1 MKIHK
6 IKNILPNQ
14 VYLILKK
21 IYHIFRFFNLVK
33 IKYSSS
39 KNIYFGSN
47 KAANFLKKKILNSK
61 LFLEFGSGNTTIFA
75 MENGI
80 NCFTIES
87 DRNFYFYLK
96 KIVKKKIFFY
106 SLGFVEFYSYPLF
119 RSNFFK
125 QFYKKRAL
133 TYSSKI
139 FKKFDN
145 ENTLPDLILVDG
157 RYRVLCMLNIFI
169 FLKKNDLDK
178 TCVVLDDYKS
188 RSYYNIINQFFDV
201 EIIGRLGVCV
211 IKKNISIDEDL
222 IKKIDYYA
230 LDPR

>member
-96 KIVKKKIFFY
+96 KILKKKFSFIVWVLLNFTRTLY
-106 SLGFVEFYSYPLF
+106 SDQTFLN
-119 RSNFFK
+119 NFIK
-125 QFYKKRAL
+125 
-133 TYSSKI
+133 
-139 FKKFDN
+139 N
-145 ENTLPDLILVDG
+145 EH
-157 RYRVLCMLNIFI
+157 
-169 FLKKNDLDK
+169 
-178 TCVVLDDYKS
+178 
-188 RSYYNIINQFFDV
+188 
-201 EIIGRLGVCV
+201 
-211 IKKNISIDEDL
+211 
-222 IKKIDYYA
+222 
-230 LDPR
+230 

>member
-96 KIVKKKIFFY
+96 KIVKKK
-106 SLGFVEFYSYPLF
+106 
-119 RSNFFK
+119 NF
-125 QFYKKRAL
+125 L
-133 TYSSKI
+133 
-139 FKKFDN
+139 
-145 ENTLPDLILVDG
+145 L
-157 RYRVLCMLNIFI
+157 
-169 FLKKNDLDK
+169 
-178 TCVVLDDYKS
+178 
-188 RSYYNIINQFFDV
+188 
-201 EIIGRLGVCV
+201 
-211 IKKNISIDEDL
+211 
-222 IKKIDYYA
+222 
-230 LDPR
+230 